1 MRQKVTKDQ
10 WEAFIHWNF
19 ALVGGFLGA
28 YAILLHM
35 GNFGSAQT
43 GNLME
48 MAASLVSGEW
58 YDVLLRLLALP
69 LFGGGVVASYI
80 LTNYSSLNMRKVAIL
95 VDAAGLVISSLLP
108 LKPVLVGLYPI
119 FFCSA
124 FQWGVY
130 SSANGYNS
138 STIFSSNNFKQA
150 VLGWTQYAL
159 TKDKEFRR
167 KGILYSNTVISFF
180 IGACYGAIAVN
191 AFDVRAAYLGF
202 VPLATGWILVEK
214 HSRVLESERPQEIA
228 QEAETA
234 LADAQL
240 LEKEQK
246 LNI

>member
-1 MRQKVTKDQ
+1 MRQKVTKNQ
-10 WEAFIHWNF
+10 WEALIHWNF

-43 GNLME
+43 GNIME

-58 YDVLLRLLALP
+58 YDVLLRFLALP
-69 LFGGGVVASYI
+69 LFGGGVVVSYL
-80 LTNYSSLNMRKVAIL
+80 LTHYTNINMRKLAIL
-95 VDAAGLVISSLLP
+95 VDAAGLVASSLLP

-138 STIFSSNNFKQA
+138 ATIFSSNNFKQA
-150 VLGWTQYAL
+150 MLGWTQYFL
-159 TKDKEFRR
+159 TKDPEFKK
-167 KGILYSNTVISFF
+167 KGILYTNTVLSFF

-191 AFDVRAAYLGF
+191 AFAVRAAYLGS
-202 VPLATGWILVEK
+202 VPLAMGWILVVK
-214 HSRVLESERPQEIA
+214 HSMVLESERPQEIA
-228 QEAETA
+228 KEAETE
-234 LADAQL
+234 LEDAEL
-240 LEKEQK
+240 LETEQK
-246 LNI
+246 